1 MPPDPLREALA
12 SRAFASRQRS
22 QPALPVAGQLA
33 ALGGASVRA
42 VVFFG
47 SRKTQASPDAWS
59 AFDLFVLTHGYAAFY
74 RSLREAGRLARRP
87 GLVAALNHAL
97 PPNQI
102 SIRGGGRDAG
112 GWHAKCAVISLEAF
126 LRETSPRRHDHFCLG
141 RLCQPVEVLYLA
153 DETAR
158 GSVLDALV
166 SAHALTYAWVRPWL
180 PERFDASS
188 YCRTLLRVSL
198 AQEIRPE
205 PAGRA
210 EALFLAQQ
218 DDLVPVY
225 RVLLEQLAARGE
237 LVALTSG
244 TFALARPVSGAERTR
259 IRGYFAWS
267 LVRATARWAKYI
279 VTFDDW
285 LEYIVRKA
293 QRHTGQE
300 IALTARERRFPLF
313 FLWPRLFRYFR
324 DKDRSLPP

>member
-1 MPPDPLREALA
+1 MRPDPLREAIA
-12 SRAFASRQRS
+12 SRAFTLRQRS
-22 QPALPVAGQLA
+22 QPALAVAGQLA

-47 SRKTQASPDAWS
+47 SRKTQASPDLWS
-59 AFDLFVLTHGYAAFY
+59 AFDFFVLTHGYAAFY

-102 SIRGGGRDAG
+102 SIRGGREAG
-112 GWHAKCAVISLEAF
+112 DWHAKCAVISLEAF
-126 LRETSPRRHDHFCLG
+126 LRETSPRRHDNFCLG
-141 RLCQPVEVLYLA
+141 RLCQPVEVLHLA

-158 GSVLDALV
+158 RAVLDALV
-166 SAHALTYAWVRPWL
+166 SAHTLTYAWVRTWL
-180 PERFDASS
+180 PQRFDVST

-218 DDLVPVY
+218 DDLIPIY
-225 RVLLEQLAARGE
+225 GVLLEQLAARGE
-237 LVALTSG
+237 LLPLAPG

-300 IALTARERRFPLF
+300 IALTAHERRFPLI
-313 FLWPRLFRYFR
+313 FLWPRLFRYLR
-324 DKDRSLPP
+324 KRDRSLPP